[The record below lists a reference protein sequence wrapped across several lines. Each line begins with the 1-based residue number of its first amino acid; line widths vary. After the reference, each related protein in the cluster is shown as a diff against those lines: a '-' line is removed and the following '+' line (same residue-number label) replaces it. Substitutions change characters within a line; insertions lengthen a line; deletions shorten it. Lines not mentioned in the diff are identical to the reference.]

1 MIYTTDVE
9 EGGYTFFP
17 RARPAAADDDAD
29 VPAERPRAAATG
41 IRIQPQKGR
50 GLCFWN
56 VRGGRED
63 DASLH
68 EAQPVLAGTKMI
80 ATKWLTFADPAA

>member
-1 MIYTTDVE
+1 VL
-9 EGGYTFFP
+9 GAPRACACCFFVS
-17 RARPAAADDDAD
+17 ARPAAADDDSD
-29 VPAERPRAAATG
+29 MHPERSKAAATG
-41 IRIQPQKGR
+41 IRIQPRKGR

-56 VRGGRED
+56 VRGARED

-80 ATKWLTFADPAA
+80 ATKWLTYADS